1 VAEKILVWDMPTRV
15 FHWLL
20 ALCFAGAFLTGDT
33 ERFRDLH
40 VLFGYTLLG
49 LIGFRL
55 LWGVVGSRYAR
66 FSAFTFDPSSL
77 WTYLRSLLT
86 AAPAHYIGH
95 NPAGSWMII
104 VILALGVLTGVTGY
118 ALDNELGGEW
128 LEELHEGTAN
138 AMLAVVLA
146 HIAGVIV
153 SSIRH
158 RENLLQGMVTGYKTG
173 APAAG
178 IRQAHGLL
186 GLGLLAGVIA
196 FWVWWL

>member
-1 VAEKILVWDMPTRV
+1 MTEKILVWDVPTRV

-20 ALCFAGAFLTGDT
+20 ALCFAGAFLTGDS
-33 ERFRDLH
+33 ERFRDIH
-40 VLFGYTLLG
+40 ILFGYTLLG

-55 LWGVVGSRYAR
+55 LWGVLGTRYAR
-66 FSAFTFDPSSL
+66 FSAFTFGLPAL
-77 WTYLRSLLT
+77 WAYFRSLLT
-86 AAPAHYIGH
+86 AAPVHYIGH

-104 VILALGVLTGVTGY
+104 VLLVLGVLTGITGY
-118 ALDNELGGEW
+118 ALNQELGGEW

-138 AMLAVVLA
+138 AMLAAVLV

-158 RENLLQGMVTGYKTG
+158 RENLIKGMVTGYKTG
-173 APAAG
+173 APGAG
-178 IRQAHGLL
+178 IRHVHGLI

-196 FWVWWL
+196 FWLGWL